1 MLVFLTGGSRG
12 IGEHIRK
19 IFKEKG
25 FDVVSPTR
33 QEMDLSSVESIT
45 NYITNC
51 GICPDVIVNNA
62 GSNSVES
69 VLDFSRDTFLDMMDT
84 NFISHVTITNHFVKK
99 SKSLNKQLS
108 IVNIGSIRIQ
118 EMKAGRIHYTI
129 AKTCM
134 DIYTKYLIHEY
145 GNELIRCNTVS
156 PGYVAT
162 DMLTRNNDQDKL
174 KKMLSSV
181 PLERFCSPREIA
193 ESVYNIAVDNKYIN
207 GQNIIIDGG
216 KACR

>member
-1 MLVFLTGGSRG
+1 MIVFLTGGSRG
-12 IGEHIRK
+12 IGKHIKK
-19 IFKEKG
+19 IFETEGYKVIAPSRK
-25 FDVVSPTR
+25 
-33 QEMDLSSVESIT
+33 EMDLSSIDSIT
-45 NYITNC
+45 NYINNC
-51 GICPDVIVNNA
+51 EICPDVIINNA
-62 GSNSVES
+62 GTNSIES
-69 VLDFSRDTFLDMMDT
+69 VLDFSRDTFLNMMDV

-99 SKSLNKQLS
+99 SKLLNKELS

-118 EMKAGRIHYTI
+118 EMKKGRIHYTI

-145 GNELIRCNTVS
+145 GDDLIRCNTVS

-162 DMLTRNNDQDKL
+162 DMLTRNNDHDKL

-181 PLERFCSPREIA
+181 PLERFCNPREIA

>member
-1 MLVFLTGGSRG
+1 MIVFLTGGSRG
-12 IGEHIRK
+12 IGKHIK
-19 IFKEKG
+19 KVFEEKG
-25 FDVVSPTR
+25 FDVIAPTR
-33 QEMDLSSVESIT
+33 QELDLSSFESIT
-45 NYITNC
+45 NYITDC
-51 GICPDVIVNNA
+51 KICPDVVINNA
-62 GSNSVES
+62 GVNHVEN
-69 VLDFSRDTFLDMMDT
+69 VLDFSRNTFYNMMNV

-99 SKSLNKQLS
+99 SKTLNKKLS
-108 IVNIGSIRIQ
+108 IINIGSIRIQ
-118 EMKAGRIHYTI
+118 EIKTGRIHYTI

-145 GNELIRCNTVS
+145 GNSLIRCNTVS

-162 DMLTRNNDQDKL
+162 DMLVRNNEQDKL

-181 PLERFCSPREIA
+181 PLERFCNPIEIA
-193 ESVYNIAVDNKYIN
+193 KAVYNIAIDNRYIN